1 MINFYLIPLDIMVMK
16 LLKKGAEADIY
27 QTTWQNSKA
36 ILKIRKTKNYRNSI
50 LDSKIRKQRTIK
62 ESQIIFQ
69 VKSFGIPTPLVYFV
83 NLEKSSILMQEIPG
97 KPVHDL
103 SDSKIIFLCKEIG
116 KLVGMLHKNGIMHG
130 DLTTSNFIFFK
141 NEIFVIDFG
150 LSQNTIKPEDHA
162 VDLRLIK
169 EILNSAHANIMTSS
183 WKNFLSGYKTIVG
196 DEKYVKIT
204 KLVSEIESRGRYAQV
219 V

>member
-1 MINFYLIPLDIMVMK
+1 MK
-16 LLKKGAEADIY
+16 LIKKGAEADIY

-36 ILKIRKTKNYRNSI
+36 ILKIRETKNYRNPS

-62 ESQIIFQ
+62 ESQMISY

-83 NLEKSSILMQEIPG
+83 NLEKASIIMQEIPG

-103 SDSKIIFLCKEIG
+103 TESKIIELSKEIG
-116 KLVGMLHKNGIMHG
+116 KLVGILHKNGVMHG
-130 DLTTSNFIFFK
+130 DLTTSNFILFQ
-141 NEIFVIDFG
+141 NTVYVIDFG
-150 LSQNTIKPEDHA
+150 LSQNTIKPEDNA

-169 EILNSAHANIMTSS
+169 EILNSAHANIMKPA
-183 WKNFLSGYKTIVG
+183 WKNFLLGYKSIVG
-196 DEKYVKIT
+196 NAKYVKIT
-204 KLVSEIESRGRYAQV
+204 KLVSDIESRGRYAEV